1 MTLDRLLGA
10 LPDQAD
16 LTALRQALLRASVLD
31 MSRTWGRSSAYATF
45 DKRVL
50 RTDALRDLIAHSAR
64 DEHARIDA
72 LYAAVAEL
80 LQHVAAG
87 DDAAACLTLIGIGE
101 AAEGRDDLQGAVTY
115 YESAARLSVS
125 SPEHKPRILA
135 LRHLARVHLGL
146 GDMDSAS
153 SYYRAAL
160 EQARASNDVE
170 WQIVAFTGLGN
181 VLSLQ
186 GKWREAIDNYETA
199 RALCGTG
206 YAHQRAQLA
215 INLASM
221 HREQGDLEQSAA
233 HLAAAAD
240 LWSELSRAEQS
251 AWYNNRGLLALASGE
266 FESAETS
273 FRQGLE
279 AAETDFARAMRLDNL
294 AELFIRR
301 GNLIEAEDNARAAED
316 LALRAQSPRALAEI
330 YTRLGKIFRLRSDL
344 NGVTFFE
351 KALELCRGRSY
362 PFTEANAYLEYGLFR
377 RDLGDVEE
385 ARSYLQRARQ
395 LCAEI
400 GAEQLG
406 RAAAE
411 AATRI

>member
-31 MSRTWGRSSAYATF
+31 MSRAWGRSSAYATF

-50 RTDALRDLIAHSAR
+50 RSDALRELIADSAR

-72 LYAAVAEL
+72 LYDAAARL
-80 LQHVAAG
+80 LEHVAQG
-87 DDAAACLTLIGIGE
+87 DDAAACLALIGIGE
-101 AAEGRDDLQGAVTY
+101 AAEAREDLPSAVTY
-115 YESAARLSVS
+115 FEYAARLSAA
-125 SPEHKPRILA
+125 SPENKPRILA
-135 LRHLARVHLGL
+135 LRHLARAHLGL
-146 GDMDSAS
+146 GDMDSAT

-160 EQARASNDVE
+160 EQARAGNDVE

-186 GKWREAIDNYETA
+186 GKWHEAIEHYETA
-199 RALCGTG
+199 LTLCGPG
-206 YAHQRAQLA
+206 YPHQRAQLA

-221 HREQGDLEQSAA
+221 HRERGELEESARQ
-233 HLAAAAD
+233 LAAAAD

-251 AWYNNRGLLALASGE
+251 AWYNNRGLLAMARGE
-266 FESAETS
+266 FDAAETS

-279 AAETDFARAMRLDNL
+279 AAETDFARSMRLDNL

-301 GNLIEAEDNARAAED
+301 GNLAEAEDNARAAED
-316 LALRAQSPRALAEI
+316 MALRAQSPRALAEI

-351 KALELCRGRSY
+351 KALELCRDRTY

-377 RDLGDVEE
+377 RDLGDLEE
-385 ARSYLQRARQ
+385 ARSYLQRAQQ

-406 RAAAE
+406 RAAAAE
-411 AATRI
+411 AAHI